1 MQVYP
6 DANEVL
12 YRACALKLESAV
24 QPGKKESGT
33 MRSEPKRSV
42 EADEFVLRD
51 TNGLMRAAL
60 KMTAD
65 GPCLFFYDHR
75 EKIRAG
81 LVGGRN
87 APRLF
92 LLDRDGKPRTS
103 LGLAAGDSAEKR
115 YQALAAATGQLVWTT
130 DAAGEVVEDIP
141 SWSTFTGQSEEEFI
155 GSGWR
160 QAIHPDDRERGG
172 VLAEQ

>member
-1 MQVYP
+1 MYAV
-6 DANEVL
+6 ANEVL

-75 EKIRAG
+75 EKVRAG
-81 LVGGRN
+81 LLGGKN

-103 LGLAAGDSAEKR
+103 LGLAADDSAEK
-115 YQALAAATGQLVWTT
+115 Q
-130 DAAGEVVEDIP
+130 
-141 SWSTFTGQSEEEFI
+141 I
-155 GSGWR
+155 GRASC
-160 QAIHPDDRERGG
+160 RER
-172 VLAEQ
+172 V